1 MAKFNPEEFN
11 KVGQSKRAGQVPPD
25 KGETSSPQ
33 EYEEGQAAKRGGINY
48 MVVVVTVIV
57 VALALAA
64 LWVFVLDKPD
74 TPPTAT
80 QTQSQPKTAED
91 PAPSE
96 TQSTDPTNLPTPE
109 FDKNEITEGV
119 RGNAQSYTN
128 VDGAKEKSTEKS
140 GEGCNVASI
149 SFECAKEG
157 DVTADESTQVNMYL
171 GYYMF
176 QPTDTSSGEARVAAE
191 SKDGYRILITK
202 NNAGVITYP
211 KEGLEGERMKVVALI
226 APKDTY
232 MHDDVKATLDGTSG
246 KEGVFIPY
254 GSSVVYAFDD
264 TSKRIVEGEF
274 PLS

>member
-1 MAKFNPEEFN
+1 MAKFNPEDFN
-11 KVGQSKRAGQVPPD
+11 KVGQSKETGQAPPD
-25 KGETSSPQ
+25 KGETGSTRETQ
-33 EYEEGQAAKRGGINY
+33 EGQAAKKSGINY

-57 VALALAA
+57 VALSLAA
-64 LWVFVLDKPD
+64 LWVFVVDKPD
-74 TPPTAT
+74 MTPTAT
-80 QTQSQPKTAED
+80 QTQNQLKTEGK
-91 PAPSE
+91 PATTE
-96 TQSTDPTNLPTPE
+96 TQSVDTTDLPTPE
-109 FDKNEITEGV
+109 FDNNEITEGV

-149 SFECAKEG
+149 NFECAKEG

-191 SKDGYRILITK
+191 SRNGYRILITK

-246 KEGVFIPY
+246 REGVFLPY

-264 TSKRIVEGEF
+264 TSKKIVEGEF